1 MRKTILTVLGAA
13 LISAATVQIAG
24 AAERHHVRKVDR
36 AAASQQFRNTNDSVV
51 SPSAAQEYYVGHGI
65 SAPAGRS

>member
-1 MRKTILTVLGAA
+1 MRMNILTVLGAA
-13 LISAATVQIAG
+13 VISAATVQIAG
-24 AAERHHVRKVDR
+24 VAERHHVRKVDR
-36 AAASQQFRNTNDSVV
+36 AAASQQFRNANDSVV